1 MNRLVSRWASLP
13 AVVVVAFVTGCAVG
27 PNFSRPAAPV
37 GGYTRERLAAA
48 TVATPVPAGE
58 AQRLIEGIDIP
69 GQWWALFHSE
79 PLNGLIEEALRN
91 NPDLQA
97 AQAAL
102 RVARETVLAQ
112 QGAYFPSVVASF
124 TPSRQKD
131 PTGAVAPT
139 AASGNPTFSLFTAQV
154 AVSYTPDVFGLNR
167 RTVEGLAAQAEAQ
180 RFQVEATYLTLT
192 ANLVAAAVQEASIR
206 GQIEATQEII
216 TIGRALLESLRLQK
230 ALGRIAE
237 ADVAAQEAALAQAEA
252 SLPPLQKQLAVQRDL
267 LTALMGRLPS
277 KEPVER
283 FELASLTLPQ
293 ELPVSLPAQLVEQRP
308 DVRAAEANLHAASAQ
323 IGVAVANRLP
333 NVALTASDGSA
344 ATKIGQLFTPGTGL
358 WSIAA
363 SLLQPVLDGGTLLHK
378 ERAARAAFDQAAAQY
393 RSTIITA
400 CQNVA
405 DTLHALQTD
414 AAAVQATARAEQ
426 AAVRS
431 LEIARKQLELG
442 AVNYPTVLTAQQT
455 YVQARLALVQAQAS
469 RYADTAALFLALGGG
484 WWNRT
489 DVAPEKAHS
498 WLDRVQGP

>member
-1 MNRLVSRWASLP
+1 MNRRGRCPGFLP
-13 AVVVVAFVTGCAVG
+13 TVALATLLAGCAVG
-27 PNFSRPAAPV
+27 PNFSRPAVPD
-37 GGYTRERLAAA
+37 GGYTREPLPGA
-48 TVATPVPAGE
+48 TVSTPVPGGE
-58 AQRLIEGIDIP
+58 AQRFIEGMDIP
-69 GQWWALFHSE
+69 RQWWTLFRSE
-79 PLNGLIEEALRN
+79 PLNALIIEALQN

-112 QGAYFPSVVASF
+112 QGVYFPSVTGSF
-124 TPSRQKD
+124 TPSRQKT
-131 PTGAVAPT
+131 PTAAVAPT
-139 AASGNPTFSLFTAQV
+139 AASGEATFNLFTAQV

-192 ANLVAAAVQEASIR
+192 ANLVVAAVQEAAVRS
-206 GQIEATQEII
+206 QIEATQEII

-277 KEPVER
+277 EEPTER
-283 FELASLTLPQ
+283 FELAGLTLPQ

-323 IGVAVANRLP
+323 IGVAIANRLP
-333 NVALTASDGSA
+333 NVTLTASDGSA
-344 ATKIGQLFTPGTGL
+344 ANKISQLFTPGTGL

-426 AAVRS
+426 AATRS

-442 AVNYPTVLTAQQT
+442 AVNYPTVLIAQQT

-484 WWNRT
+484 WWNRS
-489 DVAPEKAHS
+489 DVAPEKANT